1 MSQRDFPLLFF
12 PERAVVERNDLN
24 GRPPAIQTPPI
35 ERQRERIAP
44 QFTVLQQAMEGR
56 RLQIQPDSPVDNP
69 ELVLVMEV
77 IGSIDTFANAV
88 GRIEG
93 LEWLFELMEDQVAP
107 DEDFYVPDTPMAG
120 LAGRIFLVGSNKEAL
135 DQLIALWQRYE
146 HDPEA
151 PFDRGYGS
159 FKYVFEHLKAIRYW
173 DVRDRLDADVMAYWQ
188 DEVDSG
194 MELIRFEIEA
204 WYFKSFAKNAAT
216 VAQVRE
222 LVGQLGGNVINDA
235 HIQEIGYQGILVELP
250 RQAIE
255 TILRGEINGLMLSDR
270 IMYFR
275 PRPQCLEGGQ
285 VEEDAGGAPQAT
297 EEELAP
303 PVLALLD
310 GLPMTNHALL
320 QRRLSVDDPDGWS
333 VDYEAKDRVHGTAM
347 ASLIIHGELDANEA
361 PLGRLIYVRPVLR
374 PDPMDTFHERRGE
387 AVPSDVLLIDLI
399 HRAVKRIC
407 EGEAGQAPVAPTVKI
422 INLSLGDARR
432 VFSREISPWARLID
446 WLSHRYNVLFVV
458 SAGNDATALEIA
470 TPRGSL
476 SALSEVRQRE
486 LALGAL
492 LQQADLRRL
501 ISPAEAMNALTVGAL
516 HADAI
521 NVEPVQNR
529 FDLFDAPGVSPL
541 SRIGHGY
548 KRSVKPDLLAP
559 GGRCL
564 HSEAFG
570 GDPQATMVESVLARR
585 APGQRVAV
593 PPLTGAS
600 DPTAY
605 CRGTSNAAALT
616 SRVGVQIYDAL
627 EALRR
632 DIPAAPGDQ
641 YDAVLIKALLIH
653 GTSWGDLPARLLAL
667 RADLA
672 AIEDTAARHRKEK
685 DFLARWL
692 GYGALNAE
700 RSLACTAQRAT
711 IIGVGALR
719 EDSAFEFSAPLPPSL
734 AGTTE
739 WRRMTATLAWIS
751 PTNHAHQ
758 GYRRAR
764 LWMTDVGSG
773 LGVDRENS
781 VEHNAAR
788 RGTVQHQIFEGA
800 RALAYVDGAT
810 FTCKVNC
817 AKDAGDFAEPIRFC
831 LCVSLEVAIESAI
844 PLYQEIRQR
853 IQPPVQVVA
862 APN

>member
-1 MSQRDFPLLFF
+1 MSQSEFPLLFF
-12 PERAVVERNDLN
+12 PERTVVDRNDLN
-24 GRPPAIQTPPI
+24 GRPPAIQTPSI
-35 ERQRERIAP
+35 QRQRERIAP
-44 QFTVLQQAMEGR
+44 QFTVLQEAMEGR

-77 IGSIDTFANAV
+77 MGSIDRFANAV
-88 GRIEG
+88 RRIEG

-107 DEDFYVPDTPMAG
+107 DEDFYVPDAPLAS

-135 DQLIALWQRYE
+135 DQLIALWKRYE
-146 HDPEA
+146 RDPGA
-151 PFDRGYGS
+151 PFDHGYGS

-173 DVRDRLDADVMAYWQ
+173 DVRDRLDTDVLAYWQ

-194 MELIRFEIEA
+194 KELIRFEIEA

-216 VAQVRE
+216 VAQMRE
-222 LVGQLGGNVINDA
+222 LAYELGGNVISDV
-235 HIQEIGYQGILVELP
+235 HIHEIGYQGILVELP

-255 TILRGEINGLMLSDR
+255 AILRGEVNGLMLSDR

-275 PRPQCLEGGQ
+275 PRAQCLEGGQ
-285 VEEDAGGAPQAT
+285 VEEDMAVAAQAS

-310 GLPMTNHALL
+310 GLPMANHALL
-320 QRRLSVDDPDGWS
+320 RDRLTIDDPDGWS
-333 VDYEAKDRVHGTAM
+333 ANYEVKDRVHGTAM
-347 ASLIIHGELDANEA
+347 ASLIIYGELDANEK

-374 PDPMDTFHERRGE
+374 PDPMDTFNERRGE
-387 AVPSDVLLIDLI
+387 SVPSDVLLIDLI

-407 EGEAGQAPVAPTVKI
+407 EGEAGQAPVAPTVKV
-422 INLSLGDARR
+422 INLSLGDSRR

-458 SAGNDATALEIA
+458 SAGNDATALKID
-470 TPRGSL
+470 TPRGNL
-476 SALSEVRQRE
+476 STLSETHQRE
-486 LALGAL
+486 LALSAL

-516 HADAI
+516 HADAV
-521 NVEPVQNR
+521 NAVPVQNR
-529 FDLFDAPGVSPL
+529 FDLFDALGVSPL

-570 GDPQATMVESVLARR
+570 GDPQATIAESVMTRR

-593 PPLTGAS
+593 PPLS
-600 DPTAY
+600 DAADSTTY

-616 SRVGVQIYDAL
+616 SRAAVKIYDAL
-627 EALRR
+627 EDLRR
-632 DIPAAPGDQ
+632 DIPAAPGHQ
-641 YDAVLIKALLIH
+641 YDAVLIKALLMH
-653 GTSWGDLPARLLAL
+653 GTSWGELPVRLLAL

-672 AIEDTAARHRKEK
+672 AIEDMAARHRKEK

-692 GYGALNAE
+692 GYGALDAE
-700 RSLACTAQRAT
+700 RSIACTTQRAT

-764 LWMTDVGSG
+764 LWMTEVGNG

-788 RGTVQHQIFEGA
+788 RGTVQHQIFEGN
-800 RALAYVDGAT
+800 RALAYVDGSK

-817 AKDAGDFAEPIRFC
+817 ARDAGDFPEAVRFC
-831 LCVSLEVAIESAI
+831 LCVSLEVSIESSI
-844 PLYQEIRQR
+844 PVYQEIRQR

-862 APN
+862 GQG